1 MKHVVDIDIAV
12 THRGSRTHRVDVCH
26 PNRMGCGERA
36 LLTLKPR
43 PEPKNKTF
51 ILDMTDMSGNSA
63 ADAMKIGS
71 MNPETTTR

>member
-1 MKHVVDIDIAV
+1 
-12 THRGSRTHRVDVCH
+12 
-26 PNRMGCGERA
+26 MGCGDRA

-51 ILDMTDMSGNSA
+51 ILDVTDMSGNSA